1 MLYPLSFLVF
11 PYIAILLFYILGE
24 SINESLVQKAATM
37 NRETKLLAIFFIV
50 AGLVSLAGGI
60 NIPVLAAHDADN
72 PGESDNAEEG
82 LKNADQRLH
91 ESGPDGGAARDD
103 KFHEGANNAGFTC
116 QGFFDNP
123 EPACGGIE

>member
-1 MLYPLSFLVF
+1 
-11 PYIAILLFYILGE
+11 
-24 SINESLVQKAATM
+24 M
-37 NRETKLLAIFFIV
+37 NIEARLLAAFAIV
-50 AGLVSLAGGI
+50 AGLISAAGSI
-60 NIPVLAAHDADN
+60 NVPVLAAHDADN

-116 QGFFDNP
+116 QGFFDNSA
-123 EPACGGIE
+123 EACGDIE